1 MQRTSTLPSMYPVS
15 IQGFAGNLV
24 GSLHAA
30 VTRVFGCHHSS
41 MSRPFTFDDRTYRV
55 CLKCG
60 MRRDFD
66 LKTWKMSGP
75 FYIGT

>member
-1 MQRTSTLPSMYPVS
+1 MQRTSTLSPMYPVG
-15 IQGFAGNLV
+15 IHGFAGNFV

-30 VTRVFGCHHSS
+30 VTRAFECHHSS
-41 MSRPFTFDDRTYRV
+41 MSRPFTVDDRTYRV

-60 MRRDFD
+60 MHRDFD

>member
-1 MQRTSTLPSMYPVS
+1 MQRTSTLSPIYPAGTLGSVA
-15 IQGFAGNLV
+15 GFV
-24 GSLHAA
+24 GSLRAA
-30 VTRVFGCHHSS
+30 VTRVFGCHHSP
-41 MSRPFTFDDRTYRV
+41 MSRPFTSDGRTYRV

-66 LKTWKMSGP
+66 LDTWTTSGP

>member
-1 MQRTSTLPSMYPVS
+1 MQRASTLSPMYPAGTLGSV
-15 IQGFAGNLV
+15 GNLV
-24 GSLHAA
+24 GSLCAA

-41 MSRPFTFDDRTYRV
+41 MSRPFTCDDRTYRV

-66 LKTWKMSGP
+66 LETWTMSGP

>member
-1 MQRTSTLPSMYPVS
+1 MQSTSTLSATYPTDAMGS
-15 IQGFAGNLV
+15 AGGLF
-24 GSLHAA
+24 GSLSAA

-41 MSRPFTFDDRTYRV
+41 MSRPFTCDGRTYRV

-60 MRRDFD
+60 KHRDFD

-75 FYIGT
+75 FYVGT

>member
-1 MQRTSTLPSMYPVS
+1 MQRTSTLSQMYPADTHVS
-15 IQGFAGNLV
+15 VGNLV
-24 GSLHAA
+24 GSLRAA

-41 MSRPFTFDDRTYRV
+41 MSRPFTCDERTYRV

-66 LKTWKMSGP
+66 LKSWTMFGP